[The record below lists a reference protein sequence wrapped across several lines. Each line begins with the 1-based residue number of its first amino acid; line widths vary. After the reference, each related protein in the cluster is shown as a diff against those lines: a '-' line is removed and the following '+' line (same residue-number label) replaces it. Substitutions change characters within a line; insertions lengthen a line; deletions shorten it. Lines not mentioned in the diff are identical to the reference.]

1 MVIISSLQSRLITGL
16 GGLPVMQE
24 QDDVVLYI
32 VLIYFLSKKINFY
45 LGAKRKKYSVFYVV
59 H

>member
-45 LGAKRKKYSVFYVV
+45 LGAKRNKYSVFYVV